1 MSRKHALQ
9 IFRAALDA
17 ADPQRAVLR
26 NLKFDGRTLTA
37 ARRRYSLSKFDR
49 IYVLGAGKAGA
60 AMAAAVERLLGRR
73 ISGGVVNVP
82 DGPRIHVRRIELNP
96 SGHPVPDQRGLNG
109 ARRIAE
115 IARNAGERDLLLC
128 LISGG
133 ASALMPD
140 PAPPIT
146 LAALQKT
153 TRQLLASGADIREL
167 NTVRKHISQLKGGQL
182 ARLASPATVIALIL
196 SDVIGDDLEVIGSG
210 PTVPDSSTFADA
222 ARVFEKYAIRPPAAV
237 VRRIASGAGGAAS
250 GSGGAPAETPKP
262 GDPAFER
269 VHNIV
274 VGSNRQAIQAAARQA
289 RSLGY
294 RPLALSTF
302 IEGETRDIASMH
314 AAIAKEILSSG
325 RPVRPPVCILSG
337 GETTVTV
344 RGKGLGGRNQEF
356 VLAAAI
362 ALYGSRDEGGAFG
375 GAFGQA
381 TIFSAG
387 TDGIDGPTDAAGAI
401 ADERTVDR
409 ARSIGLD
416 ARRFLA
422 NNDSYHFFEKLEALV
437 KTGPTGTNVM
447 DVRLILVPRRSV
459 S

>member
-26 NLKFDGRTLTA
+26 HLNFDGRTLTA
-37 ARRRYSLSKFDR
+37 ARRRYLLSGIDSVFDR
-49 IYVLGAGKAGA
+49 IQVIGAGKASA

-73 ISGGVVNVP
+73 ISGGLVNVP
-82 DGPRIHVRRIELNP
+82 QGTRTRLRRIELNE
-96 SGHPVPDQRGLNG
+96 SGHPVPDRRGLDG

-115 IARNAGERDLLLC
+115 IVRQAGERDLLLC

-140 PAPPIT
+140 PAPPVT
-146 LAALQKT
+146 LAALQQI
-153 TRQLLASGADIREL
+153 TRQLLVSGATIHEL
-167 NTVRKHISQLKGGQL
+167 NIVRKHISQLKGGQL

-196 SDVIGDDLEVIGSG
+196 SDVIGDDLDVIGSG
-210 PTVPDSSTFADA
+210 PTLPDRSTFADA
-222 ARVFEKYAIRPPAAV
+222 ARVIEKYAIRVPTAV
-237 VRRIASGAGGAAS
+237 ARRIASGAV
-250 GSGGAPAETPKP
+250 AETPKP

-269 VHNIV
+269 VQNII
-274 VGSNRQAIQAAARQA
+274 VGGNRQAIHAAALQA
-289 RSLGY
+289 RALGY
-294 RPLALSTF
+294 RPLVLSTF

-314 AAIAKEILSSG
+314 AAIVKEILSSG
-325 RPVRPPVCILSG
+325 RPMRPPVCILSG

-362 ALYGSRDEGGAFG
+362 ALFESRRAGSRDDGVGASI
-375 GAFGQA
+375 GQTTGPV

-401 ADERTVDR
+401 ADQRTLDR
-409 ARSIGLD
+409 ARALGLD

-422 NNDSYHFFEKLEALV
+422 NNDSYRFFEKLEALV

-447 DVRLILVPRRSV
+447 DVRVILVPGASP
-459 S
+459 